1 MYRKCNPNAVAL
13 FGSLS
18 NEKTNAKMPWRV
30 WKTENENLFILYRT
44 EFFRV
49 VFAPLYVIK
58 IPFRNTINIQQ
69 TVWCFERAKHP
80 EKLSNTADRIRYY
93 RCTKGFL
100 QSEVA
105 EYVGINASTYLSYE
119 SGERDYYPIEKM
131 QRIADFLQVDINE
144 LLDDYNR
151 FLYEGQGRQIK
162 KLRKT
167 LGLTQCEFGKLY
179 DVSTGTVKRWEQEAV
194 RMKKKT
200 WNSLNMDGDLSVK
213 KNS

>member
-1 MYRKCNPNAVAL
+1 MYRKCNPNAAAL
-13 FGSLS
+13 FCSLR

-30 WKTENENLFILYRT
+30 WKTESKNLFILCRT

-49 VFAPLYVIK
+49 VFAPLYVIN

-105 EYVGINASTYLSYE
+105 EYAGINTSTYLSYE

-131 QRIADFLQVDINE
+131 QRIADFLQIDINE

-167 LGLTQCEFGKLY
+167 LGLTQDQLGKQMG
-179 DVSTGTVKRWEQEAV
+179 VSTGAIKRWENDQVKIFKSTWEKFVHLVQEI
-194 RMKKKT
+194 KQ
-200 WNSLNMDGDLSVK
+200 
-213 KNS
+213 

>member
-1 MYRKCNPNAVAL
+1 M
-13 FGSLS
+13 
-18 NEKTNAKMPWRV
+18 
-30 WKTENENLFILYRT
+30 YRT

-58 IPFRNTINIQQ
+58 ITFRNTINIQQ
-69 TVWCFERAKHP
+69 TVWCFERAKYP

-105 EYVGINASTYLSYE
+105 EYAGINTSTYLSYE

-167 LGLTQCEFGKLY
+167 LGLTQYEFGKLH

-200 WNSLNMDGDLSVK
+200 WNSLNMDSDLSVK

>member
-1 MYRKCNPNAVAL
+1 M
-13 FGSLS
+13 
-18 NEKTNAKMPWRV
+18 
-30 WKTENENLFILYRT
+30 YRT
-44 EFFRV
+44 EFFRF

-105 EYVGINASTYLSYE
+105 EYAGINTSTYLSYE

-167 LGLTQCEFGKLY
+167 LGLTQDQLGKQMG
-179 DVSTGTVKRWEQEAV
+179 VSTGAIKRWENDQVKIFKSTWEKFVHLVQEI
-194 RMKKKT
+194 KQ
-200 WNSLNMDGDLSVK
+200 
-213 KNS
+213 

>member
-1 MYRKCNPNAVAL
+1 M
-13 FGSLS
+13 
-18 NEKTNAKMPWRV
+18 
-30 WKTENENLFILYRT
+30 
-44 EFFRV
+44 
-49 VFAPLYVIK
+49 
-58 IPFRNTINIQQ
+58 
-69 TVWCFERAKHP
+69 
-80 EKLSNTADRIRYY
+80 
-93 RCTKGFL
+93 
-100 QSEVA
+100 A
-105 EYVGINASTYLSYE
+105 EYAGINTSTYLSYE

-167 LGLTQCEFGKLY
+167 LGLTQCEFGKLH

-200 WNSLNMDGDLSVK
+200 WNSLNMDSDLSVK